1 MITVPYDAFT
11 IDTNTII
18 HGGMDFEAGLLG
30 QLDQFKEGPVKFVIS
45 EVVVRETLK
54 HLQAHTKKTRDAAL
68 SSLHK
73 AVGVGVISAEAAT
86 AAKEAFVDSR
96 EVAREAVAAFLEA
109 TDAEVVPANLA
120 NMDGLLK
127 AYFEPTAPFEASG
140 EKKSEFPDAIA
151 LLSLEEWARSS
162 GRTILAASS
171 DKGWKAF
178 AGKSP
183 QIFVE
188 VDLADALQIVQDDT
202 NVAAVAINSLLR
214 RMTDNDLPDLKSSF
228 SERLRN
234 ALLSS
239 NFEVEASSYL
249 RYEVDTSELILDRF
263 SFVEQ
268 GDGFSVT
275 VVRLEAEETVI
286 QVEVD
291 IVATAEV
298 DFSLYAWDS
307 FDREEIGLG
316 TTSASKEETFSASVL
331 ITLLGDLSGSLDQ
344 LEVED
349 VELVEGLNA
358 VNMGE
363 IEMEYDRDDDDGS
376 LDDYDQLQ
384 LALIATAV

>member
-249 RYEVDTSELILDRF
+249 RYEVDTSELILERF